1 MFGVQSLQPGKVSLS
16 VRSSLAAAGQG
27 QFVAKLS
34 NDVLRGVLQ
43 GSCSVTKL
51 SNDVL
56 RGVLQGSCSVT
67 KLSNDVLRGVLT
79 TMALLPMNRLLL
91 LGSDNG
97 QIRLVA

>member
-1 MFGVQSLQPGKVSLS
+1 MIICSF
-16 VRSSLAAAGQG
+16 
-27 QFVAKLS
+27 FVTCMLYLGMIASDFRRKLRIR
-34 NDVLRGVLQ
+34 VFCLRGVLQ

-91 LGSDNG
+91 LGADNG

>member
-1 MFGVQSLQPGKVSLS
+1 MYVIFRYDRL
-16 VRSSLAAAGQG
+16 R
-27 QFVAKLS
+27 FHAKSTCVYL
-34 NDVLRGVLQ
+34 VLPVLW
-43 GSCSVTKL
+43 
-51 SNDVL
+51 
-56 RGVLQGSCSVT
+56 QGSCSVT

>member
-1 MFGVQSLQPGKVSLS
+1 MYF
-16 VRSSLAAAGQG
+16 
-27 QFVAKLS
+27 
-34 NDVLRGVLQ
+34 
-43 GSCSVTKL
+43 
-51 SNDVL
+51 VL

-91 LGSDNG
+91 LGADNG

>member
-1 MFGVQSLQPGKVSLS
+1 MYVIFRYDRL
-16 VRSSLAAAGQG
+16 R
-27 QFVAKLS
+27 FHAKSTCVYL
-34 NDVLRGVLQ
+34 VLPVLWQ
-43 GSCSVTKL
+43 GSCNVTKL

>member
-1 MFGVQSLQPGKVSLS
+1 MIICSF
-16 VRSSLAAAGQG
+16 
-27 QFVAKLS
+27 FVTCMLYLGMIASDFRRKLRIR
-34 NDVLRGVLQ
+34 VF
-43 GSCSVTKL
+43 C
-51 SNDVL
+51 L

-91 LGSDNG
+91 LGADNG